1 MSSHMPSM
9 DISCSISVCLTK
21 DEDYETSALLNDP
34 FYSNDYTEPKNM
46 FPPYIRLF
54 SDNEDEPEPQLQH
67 YSGWSCTCVTFSALK
82 DIDIRP
88 YLKSKN
94 VISKKEEDDF
104 IVNEK
109 NLIAN
114 RIRYL
119 DIFIDD
125 SMSICPK
132 HRSSYGIDWHASKS
146 TCHHPD
152 HNSKHC
158 PSVRDCRHANITTC
172 SKIEGFAVGGKKE
185 ILMIPD
191 DLSVGPITTFLNVR
205 SASEFVIN
213 DSRDSMNLIL
223 SQVNSSPI
231 RSQTRKRLDKH
242 SAGGLRCITSELT
255 GTIRVIQRKM
265 AETLAP
271 WQSEQLLR
279 ISQLETG
286 IENTRIF
293 NETIDNEM
301 VQNLKHIY
309 GAYFEENMP
318 FIEQQNT
325 QQSIRQRADP
335 EKIKHFVNWLVESSA
350 LVSGTYGLTVL
361 RMDNGEKHELPKQ
374 ILQLQ
379 KTHVLINYK
388 KYCDETAF
396 ESLARTKLYD
406 IINSIKPAQQQFFS
420 GLGDF
425 FAEGVE
431 A

>member
-1 MSSHMPSM
+1 MPSM

-67 YSGWSCTCVTFSALK
+67 YSGWSCACVTFSARK

-132 HRSSYGIDWHASKS
+132 HRSSYGIDWHAPKS

-152 HNSKHC
+152 HNSKHR

-172 SKIEGFAVGGKKE
+172 SKIEGFAVGGRKE

-191 DLSVGPITTFLNVR
+191 ELSVGPITTFLNVR

-231 RSQTRKRLDKH
+231 RSQTRKKLDKH

-301 VQNLKHIY
+301 VQNLKRIY

-318 FIEQQNT
+318 FIEQV
-325 QQSIRQRADP
+325 R
-335 EKIKHFVNWLVESSA
+335 L
-350 LVSGTYGLTVL
+350 L
-361 RMDNGEKHELPKQ
+361 
-374 ILQLQ
+374 
-379 KTHVLINYK
+379 
-388 KYCDETAF
+388 
-396 ESLARTKLYD
+396 
-406 IINSIKPAQQQFFS
+406 
-420 GLGDF
+420 
-425 FAEGVE
+425 
-431 A
+431 